1 MPNPDKKYPTYESL
15 AEAFR
20 TGELDPKKFVLR
32 LDNDNCYL
40 ARTDTDDPDESEEAA
55 RLDDEARELF
65 DGNGC
70 YYEDVL
76 EMLRAAGIPAE
87 SV

>member
-20 TGELDPKKFVLR
+20 TGELDPKKFVLM
-32 LDNDNCYL
+32 LDNDNCHL
-40 ARTDTDDPDESEEAA
+40 TRIDLDEEEDDPAFDSLQE
-55 RLDDEARELF
+55 EARELF
-65 DGNGC
+65 DGYGC
-70 YYEDVL
+70 YFEDVL